1 MSITGQGKPNDA
13 RKKKKKFL
21 ALKMEYHSSL
31 SVVWVNKIWLK
42 GLQIV

>member
-1 MSITGQGKPNDA
+1 MSFTGQGKPNDA
-13 RKKKKKFL
+13 RKKKIFSGPQ
-21 ALKMEYHSSL
+21 MEYYSSL

>member
-1 MSITGQGKPNDA
+1 MSFTGQGKPNDA
-13 RKKKKKFL
+13 RKKKNFL